1 MVAAAL
7 NDRPNLRTYSRPCH
21 RFQLS
26 PRRSFCRFFHR
37 LSNTTIIGYN
47 NFRITYYIMYTRSS
61 TIYKTYIYIQ
71 EETVLSFKLAPSSRT
86 FLFVFFRFQP
96 IYRAR
101 PTPFCRLAPP
111 PCQRPRQS
119 VRPSNPL
126 SAFTRWSQLCIT
138 CCSASP
144 DGVSISHFL
153 HRLAHH
159 PSHSIHANTII
170 YNKITFNS

>member
-7 NDRPNLRTYSRPCH
+7 NDHPDLRIYSRPCH

-26 PRRSFCRFFHR
+26 PRRSFRRSFHR
-37 LSNTTIIGYN
+37 LSNTTIIGLN
-47 NFRITYYIMYTRSS
+47 NFRITYYIMYIRSS
-61 TIYKTYIYIQ
+61 TIYKTYIYTRRNGSKFQ
-71 EETVLSFKLAPSSRT
+71 TRSFTLN
-86 FLFVFFRFQP
+86 FLPFFSRFQRLYSP
-96 IYRAR
+96 R

-126 SAFTRWSQLCIT
+126 FAFTRWSQLCTI
-138 CCSASP
+138 CRSASP
-144 DGVSISHFL
+144 DGVSISHFFQ
-153 HRLAHH
+153 HLAHH
-159 PSHSIHANTII
+159 PSHSIHASTII